1 MDKTDAV
8 PLKTAEDQIRLPCIF
23 RVRDHQSFNYPL
35 TIAVI

>member
-23 RVRDHQSFNYPL
+23 RVRDHQSFNNPL
-35 TIAVI
+35 TILCV